1 MIRGHGYRK
10 PPVGFTF
17 GRICP
22 SIATNVVPAS
32 NLGLRL
38 LPLRNGTR
46 PVVVT
51 SRPQEPICFVSEKE
65 GFIYL
70 YELTFLISQS
80 TQPLK

>member
-46 PVVVT
+46 PVVARYQ
-51 SRPQEPICFVSEKE
+51 SAMGCLFVLLVGGK
-65 GFIYL
+65 GLLIYMC
-70 YELTFLISQS
+70 
-80 TQPLK
+80 